1 VISTGTATLPDRAAD
16 GVPNTLAL
24 NDAYEGDLAAADETV
39 PAMSNAHAATRP
51 RAGERYI
58 ILLVAID
65 TPLQK
70 REARMHSAE
79 LLAGHTPEGWGIASW

>member
-1 VISTGTATLPDRAAD
+1 
-16 GVPNTLAL
+16 
-24 NDAYEGDLAAADETV
+24 
-39 PAMSNAHAATRP
+39 MSNAHAATRP